1 MTRRSPAGTVI
12 AMMALV
18 FATLLAAFLLD
29 RLRWRLPALVCL
41 GLCFVL
47 SAWLFQWEIHS
58 PEYGYR
64 MPWLQF

>member
-1 MTRRSPAGTVI
+1 
-12 AMMALV
+12 MMALV

-29 RLRWRLPALVCL
+29 RLRWRLPGLLCLAACFALSL
-41 GLCFVL
+41 
-47 SAWLFQWEIHS
+47 WLFQWEIFS